1 MFTYK
6 PGTTVAHRLDP
17 RTKLLVQ
24 VGFATAAF
32 AYTTPRGLV
41 VLSVLTLLVLLSG
54 GVDPRE
60 ALRSYWFVFPFLL
73 VAPLVGAV
81 TFGPPWIRPSDGVT
95 PLLSSYRVLLVL
107 LVSAV
112 YVRTTP
118 IRESQAAIESLLPGS
133 VGRVLGLGVG
143 LVFRF
148 LPVLR
153 RDLLAIR
160 DAMAARLGSERS
172 LQERMQLLTTTGL
185 TRVFGRADRLA
196 LALQARCLSWNPTL
210 PTLRFTRLD
219 VLPLLLG
226 LALLLA
232 SVVPVLP
239 GY

>member
-1 MFTYK
+1 MFVYR
-6 PGTTVAHRLDP
+6 PGRSIVHRLDP

-24 VGFATAAF
+24 VGFAAAAF
-32 AYTTPRGLV
+32 AHTTPRGLAG
-41 VLSVLTLLVLLSG
+41 LSVLTLLVLLAA
-54 GVDPRE
+54 GVDPRH
-60 ALRSYWFVFPFLL
+60 AMWSYRFVFPFLL
-73 VAPLVGAV
+73 LAPLVGAFTV
-81 TFGPPWIRPSDGVT
+81 GPPWIRPSDGLA

-112 YVRTTP
+112 YVRTTSV
-118 IRESQAAIESLLPGS
+118 RESQAAIQSFVPGS

-160 DAMAARLGSERS
+160 DGMAARLGTERPVH
-172 LQERMQLLTTTGL
+172 ERVRLLTTTGL
-185 TRVFGRADRLA
+185 SRVFGRADRLA

-210 PTLRFTRLD
+210 PTLRFTRID

-226 LALLLA
+226 VALLLV
-232 SVVPVLP
+232 SLLPLRP

>member
-1 MFTYK
+1 MFEYN
-6 PGTTVAHRLDP
+6 PGRSVVHRLDP

-32 AYTTPRGLV
+32 AYTTPRGLA
-41 VLSVLTLLVLLSG
+41 VLTALTLLALLAAD
-54 GVDPRE
+54 VDLTG
-60 ALRSYWFVFPFLL
+60 ALWSYRFVFPFLL
-73 VAPLVGAV
+73 LGPLVAAV
-81 TFGPPWIRPSDGVT
+81 TFGPPWVRPSDAIG

-107 LVSAV
+107 LVSAT

-118 IRESQAAIESLLPGS
+118 VRESQAAIQAIVPGR
-133 VGRVLGLGVG
+133 VGRILGLGVG
-143 LVFRF
+143 LVFRY

-153 RDLLAIR
+153 RDLLSIR
-160 DAMAARLGSERS
+160 EAMAARLGSERPLS
-172 LQERMQLLTTTGL
+172 ERIQIVTTTGL
-185 TRVFGRADRLA
+185 SRAFGRADRLA

-226 LALLLA
+226 AALLLLG
-232 SVVPVLP
+232 VLPLLP

>member
-1 MFTYK
+1 MFVYR
-6 PGTTVAHRLDP
+6 PGRSIVHRLDP

-24 VGFATAAF
+24 FGFAAAAF
-32 AYTTPRGLV
+32 AYTTPRGLAG
-41 VLSVLTLLVLLSG
+41 LSVLTLLVLLAA
-54 GVDPRE
+54 GVDPRD
-60 ALRSYWFVFPFLL
+60 ALWSYRFVFPFLL
-73 VAPLVGAV
+73 LAPLVGALTV
-81 TFGPPWIRPSDGVT
+81 GPPWIRPADGLA
-95 PLLSSYRVLLVL
+95 PLLSSVRVLLVL

-112 YVRTTP
+112 YVRTTSV
-118 IRESQAAIESLLPGS
+118 RESQAAIQSFVPGS

-160 DAMAARLGSERS
+160 DGMAARLGTERPVH
-172 LQERMQLLTTTGL
+172 ERIRLLTTTGL
-185 TRVFGRADRLA
+185 SRVFGRSDRLA

-226 LALLLA
+226 VALLLV
-232 SVVPVLP
+232 SVLP
-239 GY
+239 FRSGF

>member
-1 MFTYK
+1 MFEYS
-6 PGTTVAHRLDP
+6 PGRTVVHRLDP

-32 AYTTPRGLV
+32 AYTTPRGLA
-41 VLSVLTLLVLLSG
+41 VLTALTLLAMVAAD
-54 GVDPRE
+54 VDPRA
-60 ALRSYWFVFPFLL
+60 ALWSYRFVFPFLL
-73 VAPLVGAV
+73 LGPLVAAA
-81 TFGPPWIRPSDGVT
+81 TLGPPWLRPSDAVV
-95 PLLSSYRVLLVL
+95 PVLASYRVVLVL

-112 YVRTTP
+112 YVRTTAA
-118 IRESQAAIESLLPGS
+118 RESQAAIQAVVPGR
-133 VGRVLGLGVG
+133 VGRVLGVGVG

-153 RDLLAIR
+153 RDLLTIR
-160 DAMAARLGSERS
+160 EAMQARLGGERP
-172 LQERMQLLTTTGL
+172 LRERIRLLTTTGL

-210 PTLRFTRLD
+210 PALRFSRLD

-226 LALLLA
+226 AGLLLA
-232 SVVPVLP
+232 SCLPLLP

>member
-1 MFTYK
+1 MFEYS
-6 PGTTVAHRLDP
+6 PGRTVVHQLDP

-32 AYTTPRGLV
+32 AYTTPRGLA
-41 VLSVLTLLVLLSG
+41 VLTALTLLAMVAAD
-54 GVDPRE
+54 VDPRA
-60 ALRSYWFVFPFLL
+60 ALWSYRFVFPFLL
-73 VAPLVGAV
+73 LGPLVAAA
-81 TFGPPWIRPSDGVT
+81 TLGPPWLHPSDAVV
-95 PLLSSYRVLLVL
+95 PVLASYRVVLVL

-112 YVRTTP
+112 YVRTTST
-118 IRESQAAIESLLPGS
+118 RESQAAIQAVLPGR
-133 VGRVLGLGVG
+133 VGRILGVGVG

-153 RDLLAIR
+153 RDLLTIR
-160 DAMAARLGSERS
+160 EAMQARLGGERP
-172 LQERMQLLTTTGL
+172 LHERIRRLTTTGL

-210 PTLRFTRLD
+210 PALRFSRLD

-226 LALLLA
+226 AGLLLA
-232 SVVPVLP
+232 SGLPLLP